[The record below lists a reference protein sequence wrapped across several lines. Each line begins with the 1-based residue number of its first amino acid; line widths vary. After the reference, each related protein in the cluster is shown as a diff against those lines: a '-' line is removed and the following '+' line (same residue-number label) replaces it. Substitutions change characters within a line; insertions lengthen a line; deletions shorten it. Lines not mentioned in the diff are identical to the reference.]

1 MCQLAMDDLVSHVS
15 DLQLVAID
23 KLFTILRIH
32 MHIAVDILVKL
43 VAHMTLDELVL
54 HQFSDVFS
62 QIFVLLDAFI
72 DKVFDLL

>member
-15 DLQLVAID
+15 DLQLLAID

-43 VAHMTLDELVL
+43 VANMTLDELVL
-54 HQFSDVFS
+54 HQLSDVFS

>member
-1 MCQLAMDDLVSHVS
+1 MCQLAMDDLVSHVG
-15 DLQLVAID
+15 DLQLLAID

-43 VAHMTLDELVL
+43 VANMTLDELVL
-54 HQFSDVFS
+54 HQLSDVFS

>member
-23 KLFTILRIH
+23 KLFAILRIH

-43 VAHMTLDELVL
+43 VANMTLDELVL
-54 HQFSDVFS
+54 HQLSDVFS

>member
-23 KLFTILRIH
+23 KLFAILRIH

-43 VAHMTLDELVL
+43 VANMTLDELVL